1 MLYDRCQVDFL
12 HAPFLVWAGL
22 MEKFSIWEMINYF
35 FHIRGFTQNYHFFEV
50 APNDNNDDIPGGLSS
65 LAVTKL
71 SSQEMS
77 AYANAGAVAGTNIL

>member
-1 MLYDRCQVDFL
+1 MGNDQLF
-12 HAPFLVWAGL
+12 
-22 MEKFSIWEMINYF
+22 FSYQGI
-35 FHIRGFTQNYHFFEV
+35 HPKLPFFEV
-50 APNDNNDDIPGGLSS
+50 APDDNNDDIPGGLSS